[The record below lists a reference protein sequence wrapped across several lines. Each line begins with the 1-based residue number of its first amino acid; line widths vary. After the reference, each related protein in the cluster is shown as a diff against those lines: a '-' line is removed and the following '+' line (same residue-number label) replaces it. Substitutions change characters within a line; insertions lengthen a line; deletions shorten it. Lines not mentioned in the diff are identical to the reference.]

1 MNLHSAVGY
10 VWEALGVI
18 WLIGLPFTK
27 RAKRLQSRTSRL
39 FQLALFASALSL
51 VGFDWFRR
59 GWLGTAFRPPSY
71 SYQVV
76 GLALTIVGCLF
87 AIWARLILG
96 GNWSAQATLKDQH
109 ELIEKGPYS
118 LARHPIYT
126 GMLLATAGTTL
137 VFGEWRWVLAQI
149 IIAFA
154 LISKMR
160 QEEKL
165 MMAAFPQAYPMY
177 RLRVKAVIPG
187 LL

>member
-1 MNLHSAVGY
+1 MNLHFAVRY
-10 VWEALGVI
+10 VWEALGAV
-18 WLIGLPFTK
+18 WLVGLPFTK

-59 GWLGTAFRPPSY
+59 GWLGTAFRPESD
-71 SYQVV
+71 SYQVL
-76 GLALTIVGCLF
+76 GLVLTIVGCLF
-87 AIWARLILG
+87 AIWARLMLG

-126 GMLLATAGTTL
+126 GILLATAGTTL
-137 VFGEWRWVLAQI
+137 MFGEWRWVLGLI
-149 IIAFA
+149 IIVFA

-165 MMAAFPQAYPMY
+165 MVEAFPQAYPAY
-177 RLRVKAVIPG
+177 RLRVKALIPG